1 MGLPSSYLSSSW
13 RHAHFSASGF
23 IPFVRAEILDTELE
37 YSIHVS
43 FSIDLDLG
51 LDSCSR
57 AGIDDSRS
65 RAGNVSRSRA
75 GIKS

>member
-1 MGLPSSYLSSSW
+1 MVEVFVILDCQKFIGVIF
-13 RHAHFSASGF
+13 FSASGF

-51 LDSCSR
+51 LDSSSR
-57 AGIDDSRS
+57 AGICFPL
-65 RAGNVSRSRA
+65 
-75 GIKS
+75 